1 MEFKIK
7 RGAIL
12 LDKKSYHRYL
22 IIDIQDDHIDC
33 LDQYFDR
40 IAIGNNFLSDF
51 EVVETIDMDKFSKWI
66 CGTEISDGT
75 YVYEA
80 IK

>member
-12 LDKKSYHRYL
+12 LDKKSYLRYL
-22 IIDIQDDHIDC
+22 IIDVQDEYIDC

-40 IAIGNNFLSDF
+40 ISIGNNFLSDF
-51 EVVETIDMDKFSKWI
+51 EVVETIDMDRFSKWI
-66 CGTEISDGT
+66 CSAEILDET
-75 YVYEA
+75 HVYEA